1 MLIFNKYLNQSDI
14 KEAFIFKFYKLRVND
29 YEDNVLD
36 YLRTD
41 LRSMAKSWKLPCHIY
56 AHYPLFDAN
65 NNIKA
70 IEIGK
75 NMTILMNYI
84 GGICYKHMENIVY
97 NAKETNDTIDINML

>member
-41 LRSMAKSWKLPCHIY
+41 LRSMAKS
-56 AHYPLFDAN
+56 
-65 NNIKA
+65 
-70 IEIGK
+70 
-75 NMTILMNYI
+75 
-84 GGICYKHMENIVY
+84 
-97 NAKETNDTIDINML
+97 